1 MYVGERGVPYIR
13 RPVYVGERGVPYI
26 MRPVCM

>member
-26 MRPVCM
+26 RRPVCM